1 MNRTNRLLT
10 FALLASLALALAA
23 DLNASEP
30 ADGIGGA
37 GSCCFTNPRFNGVCQ
52 VVPAGD
58 ETCASILGYLN
69 NPNSVGKTYCG
80 NTQVRG
86 GWAQIDC
93 TQQSARSSSASAPA
107 CDAPDAGH
115 LAGDGAL

>member
-1 MNRTNRLLT
+1 MSRTSRFLA
-10 FALLASLALALAA
+10 FVLLASLPLGPAA
-23 DLNASEP
+23 DLSANEP
-30 ADGIGGA
+30 ADGIGGT

-52 VVPAGD
+52 VEPAGD

-80 NTQVRG
+80 NTPVRG
-86 GWAQIDC
+86 GWAQVAC
-93 TQQSARSSSASAPA
+93 TQQSTVSSSASAPA

-115 LAGDGAL
+115 LAGDGTL